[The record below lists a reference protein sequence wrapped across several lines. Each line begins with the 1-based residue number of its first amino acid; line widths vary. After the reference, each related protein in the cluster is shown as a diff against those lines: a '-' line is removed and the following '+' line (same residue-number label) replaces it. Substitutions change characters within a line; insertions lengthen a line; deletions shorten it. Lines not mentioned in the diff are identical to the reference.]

1 MGLVEAVL
9 AGDRRAMARLITRIE
24 NDAAGARAELAQL
37 YAHTGRAHIVG
48 VTGAPGVGK
57 STLVNELAK
66 AYRADSRRVGVLAV
80 DPTSPFS
87 GGAVL
92 GDRIRMRDL
101 SGDPGVFIRS
111 MATRGSLGGLARAT
125 ASAIRVLDAAGFD
138 VVVVETVGAGQS
150 EVEIAQTAH
159 TVVVVEA
166 AGMGDDVQAIKAGLL
181 EIADVFAVNKA
192 DRPGADHT
200 IAALEMLLDLS
211 HAVPSSA
218 EERPSRLLEIIRSHH
233 KPSPVAKQAKLH
245 LSESSETLEEVSPKP
260 GTSPSQ
266 LLGEASGERVSP
278 LPAREEGQ
286 GVRSIWRPPVIK
298 AIAARGEG
306 VLDLVRAI
314 ADHRR
319 YLEATGEMARRTQ
332 VHLVNELERILRDGL
347 MDRLLSQIDQASLA
361 SLMAQVATRE
371 LDPYAAAHQLLA
383 GSQ

>member
-1 MGLVEAVL
+1 VGLVEAVL
-9 AGDRRAMARLITRIE
+9 SGDRRAMARLITRIE
-24 NDAAGARAELAQL
+24 NDAASAHAELAQL

-48 VTGAPGVGK
+48 ITGAPGAGK

-66 AYRADSRRVGVLAV
+66 AYRAESRRVGVLAV

-125 ASAIRVLDAAGFD
+125 ASAIKVLDAAGFD
-138 VVVVETVGAGQS
+138 VVMVETVGAGQS

-200 IAALEMLLDLS
+200 LAALEMLLDLS

-218 EERPSRLLEIIRSHH
+218 EECPSRLLEIIRGHH
-233 KPSPVAKQAKLH
+233 KPSPATKQTGPH
-245 LSESSETLEEVSPKP
+245 LPESSDASVPLQPTSGSGPEDMVFGEVSLKP
-260 GTSPSQ
+260 GPSP
-266 LLGEASGERVSP
+266 
-278 LPAREEGQ
+278 
-286 GVRSIWRPPVIK
+286 WRPPVIK
-298 AIAARGEG
+298 TIAARGDG

-314 ADHRR
+314 ADHRH
-319 YLEATGEMARRTQ
+319 YLEATGEMARRNQ

-347 MDRLLSQIDQASLA
+347 MDRLLSQIDQARLA

>member
-9 AGDRRAMARLITRIE
+9 SGDRRAMARLITRIE
-24 NDAAGARAELAQL
+24 NDIAGVRAELAQL

-48 VTGAPGVGK
+48 ITGAPGAGK

-101 SGDPGVFIRS
+101 SGDSGVFIRS
-111 MATRGSLGGLARAT
+111 MASRGSLGGLARAT
-125 ASAIRVLDAAGFD
+125 ASAIKVLDAAGFD
-138 VVVVETVGAGQS
+138 VVMVETVGAGQS

-233 KPSPVAKQAKLH
+233 KPSPAAKQAEAH
-245 LSESSETLEEVSPKP
+245 LSESFGSSAPPQPEGQPTSGGGPGNKALGELPPKP
-260 GTSPSQ
+260 GTP
-266 LLGEASGERVSP
+266 P
-278 LPAREEGQ
+278 
-286 GVRSIWRPPVIK
+286 WRPPVIK
-298 AIAARGEG
+298 TIAAHGDG
-306 VLDLVRAI
+306 MLDLVRAI

-319 YLEATGEMARRTQ
+319 YLEATGEMARRIQ

-371 LDPYAAAHQLLA
+371 LDPYAAAYQLLA